1 MATSATQNISIIDR
15 LRSQGDLVT
24 AMALMAFMVIMVVP
38 MPALAM
44 DMFLALSITV
54 SLLVLLVTFYVANP
68 IQFSIFPTLLLATTL
83 FRLSLNVA
91 TTRLILMG
99 GHGGADAAGSIIQTF
114 GHVVVGGNYV
124 VGLVVFSI
132 LVVINFVVITKG
144 AGRVAEVAA
153 RFTLDAM
160 PGKQMAIDAEL
171 NAGHIDDKTARRR
184 RDSVMREADFYG
196 AMDGAS
202 KFIRGDAIAGILITL
217 INIVGGIIIGVVQN
231 GLDIGTALENYTVLT
246 IGDGLVGQIPALVI
260 SAAAGML
267 VTRVPDS
274 ESKGLHGQFGSQL
287 FSSPR
292 ALMLLSA
299 SLFMFVFIPGLRLPF
314 FILGSIIGVVAW
326 QNRDKQGFLSE
337 GGASGA
343 SAQGVDGE
351 MVDGDG
357 AVDPEEAEES
367 TLESLMTVEALAIEL
382 GVDLIGLVDENKGG
396 NLVER
401 ITRIRRQM
409 ASDLGLI
416 VPSVHLRDNLRLE
429 GGQYRIMM
437 RGEEIGRGQVIPRQ
451 HLAINPGDAERG
463 LKGIKTIDPVFG
475 LEAWWIPDQSRL
487 DAQAKGYTVVDVPTV
502 VTTHLTEIL
511 QQYGHE
517 LYSRNQLNNMLERV
531 AEENPQLVE
540 ELVPDQLPRSSVLRV
555 FRNLLKEGVSVR
567 DATTIVEA
575 LAEHAP
581 RLKDPNSLT
590 EFVRQRLA
598 RHLTHRYATPEG
610 TLNYIALASD
620 TEEVISR
627 SLHTSESGSMSLALD
642 PEAARRLL
650 TGLRDAAEAWNGP
663 GDVVVLCPPLARGP
677 LRNLSSKVIPRV
689 AIVSAAE
696 LLPTVR
702 LQRVAS
708 VSLSGGV
715 SLGTQKELKSESPQ
729 PNGDRTPVERA
740 G

>member
-1 MATSATQNISIIDR
+1 MATSATVNQTFIDK
-15 LRSQGDLVT
+15 LRAQGDLVT

-38 MPALAM
+38 LPPIAM

-54 SLLVLLVTFYVANP
+54 SLLVLLVTFYVNNP
-68 IQFSIFPTLLLATTL
+68 IEFSIFPTLLLATTL

-171 NAGHIDDKTARRR
+171 NSGAIDDKVARVR
-184 RDSVMREADFYG
+184 RDLVMREADFYG

-231 GLDIGTALENYTVLT
+231 GLDLGTALENYTVLT

-267 VTRVPDS
+267 VTRVPDADQ
-274 ESKGLHGQFGSQL
+274 KGLHGQFGAQL

-292 ALMLLSA
+292 ALMLLSG
-299 SLFMFVFIPGLRLPF
+299 SLFTFVLIPGLRLPF
-314 FILGSIIGVVAW
+314 FILGGIVGVVAW
-326 QNRDKQGFLSE
+326 QNRNNDSYLGGTGSE
-337 GGASGA
+337 GSAAGGADGSGGEASG
-343 SAQGVDGE
+343 
-351 MVDGDG
+351 
-357 AVDPEEAEES
+357 PEAELDEET
-367 TLESLMTVEALAIEL
+367 TLEGLMSVEALAIEL
-382 GVDLIGLVDENKGG
+382 GVDLISLVDEEKGG

-401 ITRIRRQM
+401 ISRIRRQM
-409 ASDLGLI
+409 VQDLGLI
-416 VPSVHLRDNLRLE
+416 VPSVHLRDNLRLD
-429 GGQYRIMM
+429 GGEYRIML
-437 RGEEIGRGQVIPRQ
+437 RGEEIGRGRVVPRQ
-451 HLAINPGDAERG
+451 HLAINPGDAQDG
-463 LKGIKTIDPVFG
+463 LSGLKTIDPVFG
-475 LEAWWIPDQSRL
+475 LDALWIVDKNKL
-487 DAQAKGYTVVDVPTV
+487 EAQAKGYTVVDVPTV

-531 AEENPQLVE
+531 GEENPKLVE
-540 ELVPDQLPRSSVLRV
+540 ELIPDQLPRSSVLKV
-555 FRNLLKEGVSVR
+555 FRNLLREGVSVR
-567 DATTIVEA
+567 DGTTILEA
-575 LAEHAP
+575 LAEHSP
-581 RLKDPNSLT
+581 RLKDANSLT

-598 RHLTHRYATPEG
+598 RHLTHRYAG
-610 TLNYIALASD
+610 ADGVLHYISLAS
-620 TEEVISR
+620 IQKR
-627 SLHTSESGSMSLALD
+627 
-642 PEAARRLL
+642 
-650 TGLRDAAEAWNGP
+650 
-663 GDVVVLCPPLARGP
+663 P
-677 LRNLSSKVIPRV
+677 LRALFI
-689 AIVSAAE
+689 
-696 LLPTVR
+696 
-702 LQRVAS
+702 LQS
-708 VSLSGGV
+708 
-715 SLGTQKELKSESPQ
+715 
-729 PNGDRTPVERA
+729 RA
-740 G
+740 L

>member
-1 MATSATQNISIIDR
+1 M
-15 LRSQGDLVT
+15 
-24 AMALMAFMVIMVVP
+24 
-38 MPALAM
+38 
-44 DMFLALSITV
+44 
-54 SLLVLLVTFYVANP
+54 SLLVLLVTFYVNNP
-68 IQFSIFPTLLLATTL
+68 IEFSIFPTLLLATTL

-99 GHGGADAAGSIIQTF
+99 GHGGADAAGNIIQTF

-171 NAGHIDDKTARRR
+171 NSGHIDEPTARHR
-184 RDSVMREADFYG
+184 RDKVMREADFYG

-231 GLDIGTALENYTVLT
+231 DLDLATALQNYTVLT

-267 VTRVPDS
+267 VTRVPDA
-274 ESKGLHGQFGSQL
+274 ESTGLHGQFGAQL

-292 ALMLLSA
+292 ALMMLSA
-299 SLFMFVFIPGLRLPF
+299 SLFLFVFIPGLRLPF
-314 FILGSIIGVVAW
+314 FILGGIVGVIAW
-326 QNRDKQGFLSE
+326 QNRGNDSYI
-337 GGASGA
+337 GGSGPDGPA
-343 SAQGVDGE
+343 VGPDGQRVDGAE
-351 MVDGDG
+351 GS
-357 AVDPEEAEES
+357 EELDEES
-367 TLESLMTVEALAIEL
+367 TLEGLMSVEALAIEL
-382 GVDLIGLVDENKGG
+382 GVDLIQLVDENKGG

-401 ITRIRRQM
+401 ISRIRRQM
-409 ASDLGLI
+409 VQELGLI
-416 VPSVHLRDNLRLE
+416 VPSVHLRDNLRLD
-429 GGQYRIMM
+429 GGEYRIML
-437 RGEEIGRGQVIPRQ
+437 RGEEIGRGRVVPRQ
-451 HLAINPGDAERG
+451 HLAINPGDADPDLRG
-463 LKGIKTIDPVFG
+463 LKTIDPVFG
-475 LEAWWIPDQSRL
+475 LEALWIIDKNKL

-517 LYSRNQLNNMLERV
+517 LYSRNQLHNMLERV
-531 AEENPQLVE
+531 GEDNPKLVE
-540 ELVPDQLPRSSVLRV
+540 ELIPDQLPRSSVLRV
-555 FRNLLKEGVSVR
+555 FRNLLREGVSVR
-567 DATTIVEA
+567 DGTTILEA
-575 LAEHAP
+575 LAEHAS
-581 RLKDPNSLT
+581 RIKDANSLT
-590 EFVRQRLA
+590 EFVRQKLS
-598 RHLTHRYATPEG
+598 RHLTHRYASPEG
-610 TLNYIALASD
+610 VLHYIALAPD
-620 TEEVISR
+620 TEEAISR
-627 SLHTSESGSMSLALD
+627 ALHTSESGSISLALD

-650 TGLRDAAEAWNGP
+650 TGLRDAAEAWNGA

-677 LRNLSSKVIPRV
+677 LRMLSGKVIPRV

-702 LQRVAS
+702 LDRVAS
-708 VSLSGGV
+708 VSLEHGV
-715 SLGTQKELKSESPQ
+715 SLGKNKELKSNAPR
-729 PNGDRTPVERA
+729 PNGEHNSAEKA

>member
-1 MATSATQNISIIDR
+1 MATSATVNQTFFDK
-15 LRSQGDLVT
+15 LRAQGDLVT

-38 MPALAM
+38 LPPIAM

-54 SLLVLLVTFYVANP
+54 SLLVLLVTFYVNNP
-68 IQFSIFPTLLLATTL
+68 IEFSIFPTLLLATTL

-171 NAGHIDDKTARRR
+171 NSGAIDDKVARVR
-184 RDSVMREADFYG
+184 RDLVMREADFYG

-231 GLDIGTALENYTVLT
+231 GLDLGTALENYTVLT

-267 VTRVPDS
+267 VTRVPDADQ
-274 ESKGLHGQFGSQL
+274 KGLHGQFGAQL

-292 ALMLLSA
+292 ALMLLSG
-299 SLFMFVFIPGLRLPF
+299 SLFTFVLIPGLRLPF
-314 FILGSIIGVVAW
+314 FILGGIVGVVAW
-326 QNRDKQGFLSE
+326 QNRHNDSYLGGTGSE
-337 GGASGA
+337 G
-343 SAQGVDGE
+343 SAAGGVDGS
-351 MVDGDG
+351 GDEASG
-357 AVDPEEAEES
+357 PEAELDEET
-367 TLESLMTVEALAIEL
+367 TLEGLMSVEALAIEL
-382 GVDLIGLVDENKGG
+382 GVDLISLVDEEKGG

-401 ITRIRRQM
+401 ISRIRRQM
-409 ASDLGLI
+409 VQDLGLI
-416 VPSVHLRDNLRLE
+416 VPSVHLRDNLRLD
-429 GGQYRIMM
+429 GGEYRIML
-437 RGEEIGRGQVIPRQ
+437 RGEEIGRGRVVPRQ
-451 HLAINPGDAERG
+451 HLAINPGDAQDG
-463 LKGIKTIDPVFG
+463 LSGLKTIDPVFG
-475 LEAWWIPDQSRL
+475 LDALWIVDKNKL
-487 DAQAKGYTVVDVPTV
+487 EAQAKGYTVVDVPTV

-517 LYSRNQLNNMLERV
+517 LYSRNQLNSMLERV
-531 AEENPQLVE
+531 GEENPKLVE
-540 ELVPDQLPRSSVLRV
+540 ELIPDQLPRSSVLKV
-555 FRNLLKEGVSVR
+555 FRNLLREGVSVR
-567 DATTIVEA
+567 DGTTILEA
-575 LAEHAP
+575 LAEHSP
-581 RLKDPNSLT
+581 RLKDANSLT

-598 RHLTHRYATPEG
+598 RHLTHRYAG
-610 TLNYIALASD
+610 ADGVLHYISLASD
-620 TEEVISR
+620 TEEAIAR
-627 SLHTSESGSMSLALD
+627 ALHTSESGSMSLALD
-642 PEAARRLL
+642 PEQARRLL
-650 TGLRDAAEAWNGP
+650 TGLRDAAEAWNGA

-677 LRNLSSKVIPRV
+677 LRMLSGKVIPRV

-696 LLPTVR
+696 LLPTIR
-702 LQRVAS
+702 LDRVAT
-708 VSLSGGV
+708 VSLADGV
-715 SLGTQKELKSESPQ
+715 SLGSNKDLKSGGTR
-729 PNGDRTPVERA
+729 PNGDRKPAAVA

>member
-1 MATSATQNISIIDR
+1 VATSATVNQTFFDK
-15 LRSQGDLVT
+15 LRAQGDLVT

-38 MPALAM
+38 LPPIAM

-54 SLLVLLVTFYVANP
+54 SLLVLLVTFYVNNP
-68 IQFSIFPTLLLATTL
+68 IEFSIFPTLLLATTL

-171 NAGHIDDKTARRR
+171 NSGAIDDKVARVR
-184 RDSVMREADFYG
+184 RDLVMREADFYG

-231 GLDIGTALENYTVLT
+231 GLDLGTALENYTVLT

-267 VTRVPDS
+267 VTRVPDADQ
-274 ESKGLHGQFGSQL
+274 KGLHGQFGAQL

-292 ALMLLSA
+292 ALMLLSG
-299 SLFMFVFIPGLRLPF
+299 SLFTFVLIPGLRLPF
-314 FILGSIIGVVAW
+314 FILGGIVGVVAW
-326 QNRDKQGFLSE
+326 QNRHNDSYLGGTGSE
-337 GGASGA
+337 G
-343 SAQGVDGE
+343 SAAGGVDGS
-351 MVDGDG
+351 GDEASG
-357 AVDPEEAEES
+357 PEAELDEET
-367 TLESLMTVEALAIEL
+367 TLEGLMSVEALAIEL
-382 GVDLIGLVDENKGG
+382 GVDLISLVDEEKGG

-401 ITRIRRQM
+401 ISRIRRQM
-409 ASDLGLI
+409 VQDLGLI
-416 VPSVHLRDNLRLE
+416 VPSVHLRDNLRLD
-429 GGQYRIMM
+429 GGEYRIML
-437 RGEEIGRGQVIPRQ
+437 RGEEIGRGRVVPRQ
-451 HLAINPGDAERG
+451 HLAINPGDAQDG
-463 LKGIKTIDPVFG
+463 LSGLKTIDPVFG
-475 LEAWWIPDQSRL
+475 LDALWIVDKNKL
-487 DAQAKGYTVVDVPTV
+487 EAQAKGYTVVDVPTV

-517 LYSRNQLNNMLERV
+517 LYSRNQLNSMLERV
-531 AEENPQLVE
+531 GEENPKLVE
-540 ELVPDQLPRSSVLRV
+540 ELIPDQLPRSSVLKV
-555 FRNLLKEGVSVR
+555 FRNLLREGVSVR
-567 DATTIVEA
+567 DGTTILEA
-575 LAEHAP
+575 LAEHSP
-581 RLKDPNSLT
+581 RLKDANSLT

-598 RHLTHRYATPEG
+598 RHLTHRYAG
-610 TLNYIALASD
+610 ADGVLHYISLASD
-620 TEEVISR
+620 TEEAIAR
-627 SLHTSESGSMSLALD
+627 ALHTSESGSMSLALD
-642 PEAARRLL
+642 PEQARRLL
-650 TGLRDAAEAWNGP
+650 TGLRDAAEAWNGA

-677 LRNLSSKVIPRV
+677 LRMLSGKVIPRV

-696 LLPTVR
+696 LLPTIR
-702 LQRVAS
+702 LDRVAT
-708 VSLSGGV
+708 VSLADGV
-715 SLGTQKELKSESPQ
+715 SLGSNKDLKSGGTR
-729 PNGDRTPVERA
+729 PNGDRKPAAVA

>member
-1 MATSATQNISIIDR
+1 MATSATVNQTFIDK
-15 LRSQGDLVT
+15 LRAQGDLVT

-38 MPALAM
+38 LPPLAM

-184 RDSVMREADFYG
+184 RDAVMREADFYG

-267 VTRVPDS
+267 VTRVPDAD
-274 ESKGLHGQFGSQL
+274 SKGLHGQFGAQL

-292 ALMLLSA
+292 ALGLLSA
-299 SLFMFVFIPGLRLPF
+299 SLFMFVLIPGLRLPF
-314 FILGSIIGVVAW
+314 FILGSIIGYVAW
-326 QNRDKQGFLSE
+326 QNRGKSSYLGEMES
-337 GGASGA
+337 GPGAVGS
-343 SAQGVDGE
+343 DGE
-351 MVDGDG
+351 AGESGEPGDS
-357 AVDPEEAEES
+357 ELAEES

-382 GVDLIGLVDENKGG
+382 GVDMIGLVDETKGG

-429 GGQYRIMM
+429 GGEYRIMM
-437 RGEEIGRGQVIPRQ
+437 RGEEIGRGHVVPRQ
-451 HLAINPGDAERG
+451 HLAINPGDAEKG
-463 LKGIKTIDPVFG
+463 LRGIKTIDPVFG
-475 LEAWWIPDQSRL
+475 LEAWWIPDANRL

-511 QQYGHE
+511 HQYGHE

-575 LAEHAP
+575 LAEHSP

-598 RHLTHRYATPEG
+598 RHLTHRYATQEG
-610 TLNYIALASD
+610 TLHYIALAPD
-620 TEEVISR
+620 TEETISR
-627 SLHTSESGSMSLALD
+627 ALHTSESGSMSLALD
-642 PEAARRLL
+642 PEAARKLL
-650 TGLRDAAEAWNGP
+650 TGLRDAAEAWNGA

-702 LQRVAS
+702 LDRVAS
-708 VSLSGGV
+708 VSLINGV
-715 SLGTQKELKSESPQ
+715 SLGNKKELKSDSLR

>member
-1 MATSATQNISIIDR
+1 MATSATENKSILDT
-15 LRSQGDLVT
+15 LRGQGDLFT

-38 MPALAM
+38 LPPIAM
-44 DMFLALSITV
+44 DMFLALSITM
-54 SLLVLLVTFYVANP
+54 SLLVLLVTFYVTNP
-68 IQFSIFPTLLLATTL
+68 IEFSIFPTLLLATTL

-99 GHGGADAAGSIIQTF
+99 GHGGADAAGNIIQAF

-144 AGRVAEVAA
+144 SGRVAEVAA

-171 NAGHIDDKTARRR
+171 NSGHIDEPTARKR
-184 RDSVMREADFYG
+184 RDHIMREADFYG

-231 GLDIGTALENYTVLT
+231 GLDIGTAIENYTILT

-267 VTRVPDS
+267 VTRVPDENS
-274 ESKGLHGQFGSQL
+274 PGLHSQFGSQL

-292 ALMLLSA
+292 ALMLLSV
-299 SLFMFVFIPGLRLPF
+299 SLFLFVFIPGLRLPF
-314 FILGSIIGVVAW
+314 FILGSIAGVVAW
-326 QNRDKQGFLSE
+326 QTRHNDTSSAD
-337 GGASGA
+337 GGADGQTGQGA
-343 SAQGVDGE
+343 DGTPLGPE
-351 MVDGDG
+351 D
-357 AVDPEEAEES
+357 AVQQEEE
-367 TLESLMTVEALAIEL
+367 TLEGLMSVDAIAIEL
-382 GVDLIGLVDENKGG
+382 GVDLIALVDETKGG

-401 ITRIRRQM
+401 ISRIRRQIVQEM
-409 ASDLGLI
+409 GLI
-416 VPSVHLRDNLRLE
+416 VPSVTLRDNLRLD
-429 GGQYRIMM
+429 GGEYRILL
-437 RGEEIGRGQVIPRQ
+437 RGEEIGRGRVVPRQ
-451 HLAINPGDAERG
+451 HLAINPGDADEG
-463 LKGIKTIDPVFG
+463 LHGLSTIDPVFG
-475 LEAWWIPDQSRL
+475 LEALWIIDKNKL

-511 QQYGHE
+511 NQYGHE

-531 AEENPQLVE
+531 GDENPKLVD
-540 ELVPDQLPRSSVLRV
+540 ELIPDQLPRSSVLRV
-555 FRNLLKEGVSVR
+555 FRNLLREGVSVR
-567 DATTIVEA
+567 DATTIIEA
-575 LAEHAP
+575 LAEHST

-590 EFVRQRLA
+590 EFVRQRLS

-610 TLNYIALASD
+610 VLHYIALAPD
-620 TEEVISR
+620 TEEAIAR
-627 SLHTSESGSMSLALD
+627 ALHTSESGAMSLALD
-642 PEAARRLL
+642 PEQARILL
-650 TGLRDAAEAWNGP
+650 TGLRDAAESWNGA

-677 LRNLSSKVIPRV
+677 LRMLSGKVIPRV

-696 LLPTVR
+696 LLPTIR
-702 LQRVAS
+702 LDRVAS
-708 VSLSGGV
+708 VSLADGV
-715 SLGTQKELKSESPQ
+715 VLGKNKELKSSPPR
-729 PNGDRTPVERA
+729 PNGDHNPAAQA